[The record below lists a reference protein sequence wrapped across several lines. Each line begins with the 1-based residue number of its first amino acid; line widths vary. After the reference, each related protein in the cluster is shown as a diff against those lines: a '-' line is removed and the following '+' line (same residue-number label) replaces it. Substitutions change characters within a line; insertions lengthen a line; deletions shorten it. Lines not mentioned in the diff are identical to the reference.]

1 MEWIFGTGLSY
12 TSFAVSELS
21 VSTPSLDE
29 NGDVTISVMVTN
41 TGTRTGK
48 YSVLM
53 FLFDMYRR
61 VSPEY
66 KLLKRSGFAKFIL

>member
-1 MEWIFGTGLSY
+1 VEWTFGSGLSY
-12 TSFAVSELS
+12 TSFSVSALS
-21 VSTPSLDE
+21 VSMNSLDE
-29 NGDVTISVMVTN
+29 SGNVTVSVVVTN
-41 TGTRTGK
+41 TGARSGK

-66 KLLKRSGFAKFIL
+66 KLLKR